1 MFPRIPGFTNI
12 LTRGLTYGHLV
23 DLYIQTLTQPRLH
36 YSEME
41 TNDINGNTGNW
52 FHILSNDEQTNEA
65 LSKQLGEIEVQTESV
80 NSQIGLD
87 RQDRGNRMVQVNKV
101 RLLDAKEIGEL
112 TPREMITI
120 RTIKRTDK
128 KGNDV
133 RPLPIFATENFT
145 LPMAYKLLG
154 KKFSLDYYTADLN
167 LKAQHNSLAYDDLYQ
182 NFKPFFE
189 ELSGFINDTKGSD
202 RQLATTQTQ
211 TTIVDEVVPNDKPK
225 VDDNT
230 SQSDAE
236 RIKHWYENIDW
247 DGPFLTEE
255 QLMNKALTHSLE
267 DLIRLHIPRNR
278 SQNSQQ
284 VTASTALLN
293 HTFMDQHQNNNY
305 QFIFDLIGQKKAVLW
320 QIYQEISQE
329 GEF

>member
-1 MFPRIPGFTNI
+1 M
-12 LTRGLTYGHLV
+12 
-23 DLYIQTLTQPRLH
+23 
-36 YSEME
+36 
-41 TNDINGNTGNW
+41 
-52 FHILSNDEQTNEA
+52 SNDEQTNEA

-167 LKAQHNSLAYDDLYQ
+167 LKAQHNQLAYDDLYQ

-189 ELSGFINDTKGSD
+189 ELSRFINGTEGRDK
-202 RQLATTQTQ
+202 QPATTHSQTA
-211 TTIVDEVVPNDKPK
+211 IVDEVVASD
-225 VDDNT
+225 VIYGDDNNA
-230 SQSDAE
+230 QSETE
-236 RIKHWYENIDW
+236 RFENWFANIDW
-247 DGPFLTEE
+247 DGPFLTEA
-255 QLMNKALTHSLE
+255 QLANQKLRHTVE
-267 DLIRLHIPRNR
+267 DLIQIQFSRNN
-278 SQNSQQ
+278 SQSSQQ
-284 VTASTALLN
+284 VLYINDLLSRHDFIN
-293 HTFMDQHQNNNY
+293 RIENNNY
-305 QFIFDLIGQKKAVLW
+305 QVIYDLMGQNNAELW
-320 QIYQEISQE
+320 KIYQGLPQE
-329 GEF
+329 GEL